1 MTGASGSPW
10 TAGRLAGAGEHRLL
24 FGVTYEDVEVDAQ
37 ALDGGGRVFAITG
50 AGDTVVRLSRPG
62 RSVVAV
68 DVNGAQVRYVR
79 RRVQSC
85 GRKVG
90 IADRLLD
97 GVRTLAP
104 LVGWTSR
111 RVGRFLTMSD
121 PAQQARFFDQVLD
134 TARFRAAMRVGFAP
148 ITLLGA
154 YRREFVGFLP
164 PQFGRVLRGR
174 LRRGVAMHPNA
185 TNPYARLLFA
195 GQPPPSGRPTGPVDL
210 AHAEAAAFLE
220 AGPSGHYDGFALSNV
235 LDGPGPAYAARLA
248 AAVRRA
254 ARASAPVVLRT
265 LREPVDAQARQRAQ
279 ADRSMIWGG
288 IIVCAAQDFPDAV
301 RALV

>member
-1 MTGASGSPW
+1 M
-10 TAGRLAGAGEHRLL
+10 L

-37 ALDGGGRVFAITG
+37 AMGGGGRLFAIAG
-50 AGDTVVRLSRPG
+50 AGDTLVRLSGPG

-79 RRVQSC
+79 RRVEGC
-85 GRKVG
+85 GREVG
-90 IADRLLD
+90 VADRLLG
-97 GVRTLAP
+97 GVRALAP
-104 LVGWTSR
+104 LVGWTAG
-111 RVGRFLTMSD
+111 RVGRFLAMAD
-121 PAQQARFFDQVLD
+121 PGRQVRFFDRVLD

-148 ITLLGA
+148 VTLLGA

-174 LRRGVAMHPNA
+174 LRRGIATHSNA
-185 TNPYARLLFA
+185 TNPYVRLLFA
-195 GQPPPSGRPTGPVDL
+195 GHPPPPGRLVGPVRVVQ
-210 AHAEAAAFLE
+210 AEAAAFLE

-235 LDGPGPAYAARLA
+235 LDGPTPAYAARLA
-248 AAVRRA
+248 AAVSRAGRRG
-254 ARASAPVVLRT
+254 APVVLRT
-265 LREPVDAQARQRAQ
+265 LREPVDAEARERAQ

-301 RALV
+301 RALM